1 MNRLLVLLGN
11 QLFPNELIEQTEP
24 DVVFMA
30 ESDKICRQYRAHQHK
45 LVLVLSSM
53 RSKAEALRE
62 AGHEVVYTRLED
74 AGGESFSSMLSQHL
88 SKQSYEEVAC
98 FETESPRM
106 DQRLEAVCS
115 AHGLKR
121 ALLPSPMFV
130 TSREAFDRYRESH
143 KRLFMADFYRWQ
155 RKRMDI
161 LLDDQGKP
169 VGGRWSYADFSRFG
183 EMLRIV
189 PDLVRLRAY
198 KSLYNLVSH
207 YIEDD
212 ALRQVFSF
220 QPLLIGGNPFRVPA
234 IYLLIHW
241 LERKWGIHFA
251 LGGTAAIV
259 RGLTRLLEEVG
270 VDLRLNAPVERI
282 EVVNGRSKG
291 VLLDDQTFLEADII
305 VSNADPAMV
314 YTKLIHSSARRKH
327 SDASVARRRY
337 SMSLFVGYFGTKKT
351 YPDVAHHSI
360 LLGPRYRELLTDI
373 FDRKKLADDF
383 SLYLHAP
390 TRTDP
395 SLVPSGGESFYV
407 LSPVPNQE
415 SGIDW
420 EIEGARYMDRIL
432 DALDR
437 HHLPGLRDN
446 LVTQFHVDPT
456 YFETELRSYQG
467 AAFGLEPTLRQS
479 AYFRFHNMSEDIEGL
494 YFVGAGVHPGAG
506 LPGVLSSAKVLERV
520 VPQRATEGRSVSV
533 PEAVAV

>member
-1 MNRLLVLLGN
+1 MSKHAIVIGAGFGGLASAARLRAMGYRVTVLEAGDQAGGRARAFQSEGFHFDAGPTVITAHYLFDELFELFGKDRRHYFDLVPVDPFYRVVFPDGRHFDYVGDDERLLPQIAEFN
-11 QLFPNELIEQTEP
+11 PA
-24 DVVFMA
+24 DV
-30 ESDKICRQYRAHQHK
+30 DGYRK
-45 LVLVLSSM
+45 LVEHSKRIFDVGYTELV
-53 RSKAEALRE
+53 
-62 AGHEVVYTRLED
+62 D
-74 AGGESFSSMLSQHL
+74 
-88 SKQSYEEVAC
+88 
-98 FETESPRM
+98 
-106 DQRLEAVCS
+106 
-115 AHGLKR
+115 
-121 ALLPSPMFV
+121 
-130 TSREAFDRYRESH
+130 
-143 KRLFMADFYRWQ
+143 
-155 RKRMDI
+155 
-161 LLDDQGKP
+161 
-169 VGGRWSYADFSRFG
+169 ADFSRFG
-183 EMLRIV
+183 DMLRIV
-189 PDLVRLRAY
+189 PDLVRLGAY

-395 SLVPSGGESFYV
+395 SLAPPGGESFYV

-479 AYFRFHNMSEDIEGL
+479 AYFRFHNTSEDIEGL

-520 VPQRATEGRSVSV
+520 VPQPATEGRSVSV

>member
-1 MNRLLVLLGN
+1 MSKHAIVIGAGFGGLASAARLRAMGYRVTVLEAGDQAGGRARAFQSEGFHFDAGPTVITAPYLFDELFELFGKDRRHYFDLVPVDPFYRVVFPDGRHFDYVGDDERLLPQIAEFN
-11 QLFPNELIEQTEP
+11 PA
-24 DVVFMA
+24 DV
-30 ESDKICRQYRAHQHK
+30 DGYRK
-45 LVLVLSSM
+45 LVEHSKRIFDVGYTELV
-53 RSKAEALRE
+53 
-62 AGHEVVYTRLED
+62 D
-74 AGGESFSSMLSQHL
+74 
-88 SKQSYEEVAC
+88 
-98 FETESPRM
+98 
-106 DQRLEAVCS
+106 
-115 AHGLKR
+115 
-121 ALLPSPMFV
+121 
-130 TSREAFDRYRESH
+130 
-143 KRLFMADFYRWQ
+143 
-155 RKRMDI
+155 
-161 LLDDQGKP
+161 
-169 VGGRWSYADFSRFG
+169 ADFSRFG
-183 EMLRIV
+183 DMMRIV
-189 PDLVRLRAY
+189 PDLIRLRAY

-351 YPDVAHHSI
+351 Y
-360 LLGPRYRELLTDI
+360 
-373 FDRKKLADDF
+373 
-383 SLYLHAP
+383 HAP

-395 SLVPSGGESFYV
+395 SLAPPGGESFYV

-420 EIEGARYMDRIL
+420 EIEGTRYMDRIL
-432 DALDR
+432 DALDA

-446 LVTQFHVDPT
+446 LVTQFRVDPT

-479 AYFRFHNMSEDIEGL
+479 AYFRFHNTSEDIEGL

-520 VPQRATEGRSVSV
+520 VPQPATEGRRVSV